1 MRTLLSTVIFSL
13 VVFAAI
19 NAEANSN
26 QHQLPL
32 EAFGSLPAVSQVKLA
47 PDGQH
52 LAMLR
57 NESGNTFIMSVNLQS
72 MEPKILAVTDNQ
84 KFKIN
89 WYQWAKN
96 DTLLISARFPTKRYR
111 VEVTETRLLKVNIKG
126 DSELEPA
133 FKART
138 SGLSDDHASQFQ
150 DNVVSLLPEDDE
162 HFLLAVDADIPNLP
176 SVYKLS
182 LKHTGR
188 QKLQQAKEDI
198 HDWHADRQGRVRLG
212 VGLDDTRVFY
222 VHKNLQTDEWET
234 LWEYQIF
241 DAPDINILGFD
252 KDPNILYIRAL
263 HNNRYA
269 VFKVDLSKDK
279 AHKELVYA
287 DPDYDI
293 EGRLLYSY
301 KTGDVIGVTHGEAD
315 NGRIYWDKSYQ
326 DFQKAL
332 DKVLPNASNIIV
344 SMSNNE
350 RQYVLLSFID
360 DQPGIYY
367 VGDRDTRQLEALSSQ
382 YPLLDENNL
391 SGKVKVQY
399 QAQDGLSIEA
409 YLTYPRHI
417 TEQQPLPAIILP
429 HGGPMA
435 RDYGGFDWLTEF
447 LANRGYLVLQP
458 NFRGSSGYGF
468 DFEQASVQGWGK
480 EMQRDLQDAAD
491 WLVAQKLA
499 LPERICLVGASY
511 GGYAALMGVATQGDT
526 FKCAAS
532 INGVT
537 DLTMILR
544 ESRRYTNNKVV
555 KKQLG
560 ENTKQLRATSPLHLA
575 ENIKAPVLLLHGEAD
590 RVVPVK
596 HSREMAEELQ
606 DLKKNVRYVE
616 LPKGNHY
623 LEIEENRLTV
633 LRELEGFLN
642 SYL

>member
-1 MRTLLSTVIFSL
+1 MRIVVSALYLLCFAIPTFSSETT
-13 VVFAAI
+13 AP
-19 NAEANSN
+19 SK
-26 QHQLPL
+26 LPL
-32 EAFGSLPAVSQVKLA
+32 EAFGSLPVLSQVQLA
-47 PDGQH
+47 PNGKH

-57 NESGNTFIMSVNLQS
+57 NSEGNTFLLVANIES
-72 MEPKILAVTDNQ
+72 MESRILASTDNQ

-89 WYQWAKN
+89 WYEWANN

-111 VEVTETRLLKVNIKG
+111 IDVTETRLLKVSISG
-126 DSELEPA
+126 DSELQA
-133 FKART
+133 AYKSRNSSF
-138 SGLSDDHASQFQ
+138 SDDDHFSQFQ
-150 DNVVSLLPEDDE
+150 DNIVSLLPGDDE
-162 HFLLAVDADIPNLP
+162 HFLLAVDADIPNRP

-182 LKHTGR
+182 LKNSAR
-188 QKLQQAKEDI
+188 KKLQQAKEDI
-198 HDWHADRQGRVRLG
+198 HDWHADRQGRVRIG

-222 VHKNLQTDEWET
+222 IHKNLQTEEWES

-241 DAPDINILGFD
+241 DAPDIDILGFD
-252 KDPNILYIRAL
+252 KDPNQLYIRAL

-269 VFKVDLSKDK
+269 IFKVDLSKDPQM
-279 AHKELVYA
+279 KELVYA
-287 DPDYDI
+287 DPHYDI
-293 EGRLLYSY
+293 EGRLLYSR
-301 KTGDVIGVTHGEAD
+301 KTGNVIGVTHGEAE
-315 NGRIYWDKSYQ
+315 NGRIYWDQSYQ
-326 DFQKAL
+326 DFQRAL
-332 DKVLPNASNIIV
+332 DKVLPNSANIII
-344 SMSNNE
+344 SMSSDE
-350 RQYVLLSFID
+350 RMYVLLSFID

-367 VGDRDTRQLEALSSQ
+367 VGNRNTRQLEALSSQ
-382 YPLLDENNL
+382 YPLLDESNL
-391 SGKVKVQY
+391 SGKTKVQY
-399 QAQDGLSIEA
+399 KTQDGLTIEA
-409 YLTYPRHI
+409 YLTTPLSSASSK
-417 TEQQPLPAIILP
+417 PLPAIILP

-435 RDYGGFDWLTEF
+435 RDYGGFDWLSEF
-447 LANRGYLVLQP
+447 LANRGYVVLQP

-480 EMQRDLQDAAD
+480 EMQRDLKDAAD

-511 GGYAALMGVATQGDT
+511 GGYAALMGVATQGET

-560 ENTKQLRATSPLHLA
+560 EDKGQLRANSPLHLA
-575 ENIKAPVLLLHGEAD
+575 DKISAPVLLIHGEED

-606 DLKKNVRYVE
+606 DLDKNVRYVE

-623 LEIEENRLTV
+623 LEIEANRLTT
-633 LRELEGFLN
+633 LRELETFL
-642 SYL
+642 STYL